1 MKRLWRW
8 FTNKIA
14 VSITLE
20 IRTLSPVVDI
30 IPNKGTTE
38 YVMWAVEERDKAQR
52 VLDQAKIDL
61 RNK

>member
-20 IRTLSPVVDI
+20 IRTLSPVVGI
-30 IPNKGTTE
+30 IPSKRTVE
-38 YVMWAVEERDKAQR
+38 YVIWAKGERDKAQR